1 MTETKIKEL
10 EKRIGYEFHDMQMLM
25 TAMCHS
31 SYANEHR
38 QRQIHDNERLEF
50 LGDSILGFVVADFLY
65 RTRPDLQEGELT
77 RMRAD
82 AVCETN
88 LARVARSLNVS
99 EHMLLGHGG
108 EHDGSRQRSSILCD
122 MMEAIIAAVYLDG
135 GFDAAKQLIE
145 RRILCDISR
154 TAHPAE
160 DYKTHLQE
168 LVQREKDQ
176 RIQYR
181 LIGESGPDHDKHF
194 STEVLL
200 NGEVVGCGEGSSK
213 KRAEQMAAKVA
224 IERLFPANK

>member
-1 MTETKIKEL
+1 MQNDL
-10 EKRIGYEFHDMQMLM
+10 ERAIGYRFRDKTLLFRAM
-25 TAMCHS
+25 THS
-31 SYANEHR
+31 SYANEV
-38 QRQIHDNERLEF
+38 QKNSLYSYERLEF

-145 RRILCDISR
+145 RQILCDISR

-200 NGEVVGCGEGSSK
+200 NGEIVGCGEGSSK